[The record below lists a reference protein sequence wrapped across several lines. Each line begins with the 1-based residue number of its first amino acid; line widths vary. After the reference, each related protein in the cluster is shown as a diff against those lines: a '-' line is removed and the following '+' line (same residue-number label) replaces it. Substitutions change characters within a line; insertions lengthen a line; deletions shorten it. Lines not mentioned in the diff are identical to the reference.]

1 MLDLVRYFVLVPVL
15 PRPATSCC
23 CSKLPAA
30 SACCLCACEV
40 PLCPVP
46 LVVLSLGTAHGKPA
60 TPHIPAS
67 PLWFSSCLL
76 PALYSLVGPAVLPP
90 PNGPRRPIG
99 RHIPCRRHQNSA
111 PRHSVCRCQSNYERH
126 KARPFLFGLLV
137 RACNSICR
145 LYVYAQRRVSPVG
158 AKYAVGSRHFIV
170 PQHDTTTGVWR
181 WLASQVGLLVR
192 T

>member
-30 SACCLCACEV
+30 AACCLCACEV

-46 LVVLSLGTAHGKPA
+46 LVVLSLETAHGKPA

-76 PALYSLVGPAVLPP
+76 PALYSLVGPAVLPS
-90 PNGPRRPIG
+90 GVAI
-99 RHIPCRRHQNSA
+99 IL
-111 PRHSVCRCQSNYERH
+111 
-126 KARPFLFGLLV
+126 AR
-137 RACNSICR
+137 A
-145 LYVYAQRRVSPVG
+145 A
-158 AKYAVGSRHFIV
+158 
-170 PQHDTTTGVWR
+170 VWR
-181 WLASQVGLLVR
+181 WGRRRGICELHFEMRLPSSHGSTQRLLYTAACDCMSCVQVYV
-192 T
+192 